1 MTGFF
6 FICIYRKRL
15 IMVSYNI
22 KFPLED
28 NPSKNRF
35 FQMTNTTKEALASNL
50 MLLLLTEKGERYY
63 MPDYGTNLL
72 QFLFEPNDSLTIND
86 IKEDI
91 KRTVSKYIPELNIDD
106 IEFKQDTDFEGNPIN
121 ENALTVLIKFTY
133 SENTFVDTGE
143 IELNF

>member
-1 MTGFF
+1 
-6 FICIYRKRL
+6 
-15 IMVSYNI
+15 MVSYNI

-35 FQMTNTTKEALASNL
+35 FQMNNITKEALASNL

-72 QFLFEPNDSLTIND
+72 QFIFEPKDNLTISD

-91 KRTVSKYIPELNIDD
+91 KRTVRTYIPQLEIDE
-106 IEFKQDTDFEGNPIN
+106 IEFNQNVDYDGKPIKEN
-121 ENALTVLIKFTY
+121 ELSVIIRFTY
-133 SENTFVDTGE
+133 SEDTFIDTGE

>member
-1 MTGFF
+1 
-6 FICIYRKRL
+6 
-15 IMVSYNI
+15 MVSYNI

>member
-72 QFLFEPNDSLTIND
+72 KFIFEPNDDTTIGD

-91 KRTVSKYIPELNIDD
+91 KRTVSTYIPQLEIDD
-106 IEFKQDTDFEGNPIN
+106 IIFYRNVDEEGNPIN
-121 ENALTVLIKFTY
+121 ENELTLLIRFTY
-133 SENTFVDTGE
+133 REETFVDTGE